1 MLINISSQYFLEI
14 NFSYITEKT
23 KLKLIKYNKA
33 LQKIFDISL
42 VNYKFFS
49 GKYIVYKSQG
59 KGREF
64 NGYNN
69 ILKYEGELLNG
80 ERNGKGK
87 KYNSKD
93 GTIKF
98 EGEYLRGKK
107 WNGKEKI
114 YDSDGALIF
123 EAEYLNGKKWN
134 AKSYEENNVY
144 EIKEGKGFIKELDI

>member
-69 ILKYEGELLNG
+69 ILKYEGEFLNG

-123 EAEYLNGKKWN
+123 EA
-134 AKSYEENNVY
+134 
-144 EIKEGKGFIKELDI
+144 